1 MVEAWDDGAKYEP
14 FVGRWSRGIARQFL
28 AWLALPAEG
37 AWLDLGCG
45 TGALSASI
53 LANAAPRLVIGCD
66 RSAGYVQYAGEH
78 IRDPRG
84 RFVVAELAGLPRIPE
99 GFDAVVAGLV
109 LNFLPDAL
117 DALGLMSAR
126 AKKGGTVAVY
136 VWDYAGQMQMLRRFW
151 DAAVALNPAARDLD
165 EGKRFPIC
173 ESDAL
178 RDLFTKAGLD
188 RVTVQAIETP
198 TVFES
203 FEHYW
208 QPFLGGQGPAPGYA
222 RGLAP
227 ADLSV
232 LRETLR
238 ALLPTTASGEIRLI
252 ARAWAAGGVVA

>member
-1 MVEAWDDGAKYEP
+1 MVEAW
-14 FVGRWSRGIARQFL
+14 VMGRSTSHSSEGGSRLARQFL

-37 AWLDLGCG
+37 AWLDVGCG

-66 RSAGYVQYAGEH
+66 RSAGYVEYAGEH
-78 IRDPRG
+78 IQDPRG
-84 RFVVAELAGLPRIPE
+84 RFVVAELAGLPLIAE

-126 AKKGGTVAVY
+126 AKEGGTVAVY

-151 DAAVALNPAARDLD
+151 DAAVALNPAARDL
-165 EGKRFPIC
+165 
-173 ESDAL
+173 
-178 RDLFTKAGLD
+178 FTQAGLD
-188 RVTVQAIETP
+188 RVTAQAIETP
-198 TVFES
+198 TVFQS

-208 QPFLGGQGPAPGYA
+208 RPFLGGQGPAPGYA
-222 RGLAP
+222 RALAP

-232 LRETLR
+232 LREMLR
-238 ALLPTTASGEIRLI
+238 ASLPTTASGEIRLI
-252 ARAWAAGGVVA
+252 ARAWAARGVVA